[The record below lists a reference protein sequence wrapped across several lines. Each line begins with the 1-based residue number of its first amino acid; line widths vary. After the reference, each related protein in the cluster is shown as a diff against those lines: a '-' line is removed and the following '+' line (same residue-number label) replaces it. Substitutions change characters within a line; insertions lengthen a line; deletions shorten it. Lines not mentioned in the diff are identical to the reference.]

1 MLKFLSLKEASKISG
16 YNQDYLGF
24 LLRTRKIKGKKIN
37 AKIWLVEENS
47 FFNYLARKK
56 FVPLKKLIFFKS
68 AILVFLFL
76 ISFFFSFFAFFNKE
90 NIIVSKET
98 IFLEDK
104 RLEIGKAEEQEIIK
118 NISFKR

>member
-1 MLKFLSLKEASKISG
+1 
-16 YNQDYLGF
+16 
-24 LLRTRKIKGKKIN
+24 
-37 AKIWLVEENS
+37 
-47 FFNYLARKK
+47 LARKE

-104 RLEIGKAEEQEIIK
+104 RLEIGKAEEQELIK